1 MMSLKFSTDFANI
14 QKLKLSLDS
23 IKQDYM
29 KEQRMYEEECNRLGM
44 PCYFVLS
51 LLLPFFMVA
60 MSSDQCVP
68 ICSGVNL
75 KPIVDE
81 AECHRL
87 VLADNRKLFNEIQE
101 LRGDII
107 SACLISN
114 CDIGVLC
121 EFSYNFSL

>member
-14 QKLKLSLDS
+14 QKLKLSWDS

-29 KEQRMYEEECNRLGM
+29 KEQRMYAEECNRLGM
-44 PCYFVLS
+44 LCYFMLS

-60 MSSDQCVP
+60 MSSDQCVA
-68 ICSGVNL
+68 ICSDVNL

-81 AECHRL
+81 AESHRL

-107 SACLISN
+107 CACLIGN